1 LPGRD
6 AIDDTLVVGRAE
18 VGVFRSRL
26 DSLVTGRHLNFFHRR
41 AVRCQPGAERMAV
54 AVPDVSGD
62 PSVLEAWVEPLAGD
76 EVFHGIRK
84 DNVGALLTRTHPS

>member
-1 LPGRD
+1 
-6 AIDDTLVVGRAE
+6 
-18 VGVFRSRL
+18 
-26 DSLVTGRHLNFFHRR
+26 
-41 AVRCQPGAERMAV
+41 MAV